1 MPGVFPF
8 WRIALVAAVA
18 FLASLGLLVVLRQQF
33 KIPLG
38 EAAIMAGT
46 AGLSVL
52 IWRSFA
58 NTPALN
64 NDPIPP
70 ISPNDTLSPVIAYV
84 ALGMT
89 AAFFQPAD
97 EGRWARA
104 RVILALLVFV
114 VNVVTV

>member
-8 WRIALVAAVA
+8 WRIALDAAVA
-18 FLASLGLLVVLRQQF
+18 FVASLGLLMALRQQF
-33 KIPLG
+33 KMPLT
-38 EAAIMAGT
+38 EAVVMAGT
-46 AGLSVL
+46 VGLAVL

-58 NTPALN
+58 NTPTLN
-64 NDPIPP
+64 NDPIPS

-89 AAFFQPAD
+89 AAFFRPQD
-97 EGRWARA
+97 EARWVRA
-104 RVILALLVFV
+104 RVVLALLIFV

>member
-8 WRIALVAAVA
+8 WRIVLDAAVA
-18 FLASLGLLVVLRQQF
+18 FIASLGLLVTLRKQF
-33 KIPLG
+33 KIPLK

-58 NTPALN
+58 NTPTLN

-89 AAFFQPAD
+89 AAFSRPHD
-97 EGRWARA
+97 EARWARA
-104 RVILALLVFV
+104 RVVLAFLVFV

>member
-1 MPGVFPF
+1 MPGVFPL
-8 WRIALVAAVA
+8 WRVALDAVIA
-18 FLASLGLLVVLRQQF
+18 FLASLGLLVALRKQF

-58 NTPALN
+58 NTPTLN

-84 ALGMT
+84 ALGT
-89 AAFFQPAD
+89 SA
-97 EGRWARA
+97 GRTCPGGLCRERW
-104 RVILALLVFV
+104 
-114 VNVVTV
+114 

>member
-8 WRIALVAAVA
+8 WRIVLDAAVA
-18 FLASLGLLVVLRQQF
+18 FVVSFTTLVILRCQF
-33 KIPLG
+33 KNSLA
-38 EAAIMAGT
+38 EAALMAGT

-58 NTPALN
+58 NMPTLN

-89 AAFFQPAD
+89 AAFFRPQD
-97 EGRWARA
+97 ERRWARA
-104 RVILALLVFV
+104 RVVLALLVFV

>member
-1 MPGVFPF
+1 MSGVFPF
-8 WRIALVAAVA
+8 WRIVLDAVVT
-18 FLASLGLLVVLRQQF
+18 FLASLGLMVALRKQF
-33 KIPLG
+33 KMSLT

-46 AGLSVL
+46 VGLSVL

-58 NTPALN
+58 NTPTLN

-89 AAFFQPAD
+89 AAFSRPHD
-97 EGRWARA
+97 EARWAQA
-104 RVILALLVFV
+104 RVVLALLVFV

>member
-1 MPGVFPF
+1 MAGIFPF
-8 WRIALVAAVA
+8 WRIALDAAVA
-18 FLASLGLLVVLRQQF
+18 FIASLALLWALRRQF
-33 KIPLG
+33 KVSLTQ
-38 EAAIMAGT
+38 AAIMAGT

-58 NTPALN
+58 NTPTLN

-89 AAFFQPAD
+89 AAFFRPPD
-97 EGRWARA
+97 ERRWARA
-104 RVILALLVFV
+104 RVILALLIFV

>member
-1 MPGVFPF
+1 MSGIFPF
-8 WRIALVAAVA
+8 WRIALDAAVA
-18 FLASLGLLVVLRQQF
+18 FAASLVLLWALRRQF
-33 KIPLG
+33 KVSFA
-38 EAAIMAGT
+38 EAAIMSGT

-58 NTPALN
+58 NTPTLN

-89 AAFFQPAD
+89 TAFFRPQD
-97 EGRWARA
+97 ERRWAQA
-104 RVILALLVFV
+104 RVVLALLVFV
-114 VNVVTV
+114 FNVLTV

>member
-1 MPGVFPF
+1 MSGIFPF
-8 WRIALVAAVA
+8 WRIALDAAVA
-18 FLASLGLLVVLRQQF
+18 FAASFVLLVALRQQF
-33 KIPLG
+33 KVSLG

-46 AGLSVL
+46 VGLSVL

-58 NTPALN
+58 NTPTLN

-89 AAFFQPAD
+89 AAFFRPHD

-104 RVILALLVFV
+104 RVMLALLIFV